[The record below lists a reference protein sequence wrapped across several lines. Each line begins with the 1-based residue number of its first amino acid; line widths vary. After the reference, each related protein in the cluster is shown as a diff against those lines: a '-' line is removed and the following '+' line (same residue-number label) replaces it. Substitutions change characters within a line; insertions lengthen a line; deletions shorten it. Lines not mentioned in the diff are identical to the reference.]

1 MIVSVDS
8 CLVRGRGTATTKV
21 KLTQQLAYPE
31 QQHLFE
37 IFVDLKKAYDA
48 MDREQCLDIL
58 ETYGV
63 GTKLLWLL
71 QHFWDDV
78 EMVCRAGG
86 CYGTPFK
93 MSRE

>member
-1 MIVSVDS
+1 MCSQ
-8 CLVRGRGTATTKV
+8 GMGMATTEV
-21 KLTQQLAYPE
+21 KLAQHLAYLE
-31 QQHLFE
+31 QQPLFG
-37 IFVDLKKAYDA
+37 IFIDPKKAYDTT
-48 MDREQCLDIL
+48 DRELCLDIL